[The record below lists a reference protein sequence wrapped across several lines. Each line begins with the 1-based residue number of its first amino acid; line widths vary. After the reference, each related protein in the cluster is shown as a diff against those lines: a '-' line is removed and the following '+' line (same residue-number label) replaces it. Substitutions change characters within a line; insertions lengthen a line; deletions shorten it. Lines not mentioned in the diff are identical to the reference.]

1 MKMIWTTIVGV
12 SGTTD
17 SSVLGEGIEAF
28 VWMAAQASSVDEF
41 TKRIE
46 HTLHELQLNLITLEE
61 IHTAEEADETD
72 PRSEELSE
80 LVLRVRADEHHVA
93 YGKFYRSI
101 HHT

>member
-1 MKMIWTTIVGV
+1 V
-12 SGTTD
+12 SGRTD

-46 HTLHELQLNLITLEE
+46 NTLYELQLDLIALEE
-61 IHTAEEADETD
+61 IRTAEEADKTD
-72 PRSEELSE
+72 LRSEELSE
-80 LVLRVRADEHHVA
+80 LIARVRADEHRVA